1 MHTADSPLKECITHT
16 DRIVLNYDESNISFD
31 VALLSYSTAEANQ
44 YYYRMAPID
53 KDWIKAATNQ
63 NISYAKLPPGQ
74 YTFQVKATSNDN
86 GGQFV
91 ERSLSIE
98 ILPPWWFSPWAYVF
112 YFIWLVCVVVSW
124 FFWYKHRKEKE
135 MEERQKLF
143 EIEKEKELY
152 ESKVNFFTE
161 IAHEVRTPLTLI
173 NGPLETLQ
181 EMEIADPKIQK
192 NLSVITQ
199 NTNRLLTLTGQLLD
213 FQKIGAHKFEMT
225 MECVDITSLLR
236 ETVARFEPTISKKN
250 KELTL
255 HIPEES
261 IEAVVDKEAITK
273 ILSNLLN
280 NALKYARHSICVE
293 LQREMEAFLVRVTSD
308 GDKIPAEISQQ
319 IFEPFYQAAKKTP
332 PHLVSA

>member
-1 MHTADSPLKECITHT
+1 
-16 DRIVLNYDESNISFD
+16 
-31 VALLSYSTAEANQ
+31 
-44 YYYRMAPID
+44 
-53 KDWIKAATNQ
+53 
-63 NISYAKLPPGQ
+63 
-74 YTFQVKATSNDN
+74 
-86 GGQFV
+86 
-91 ERSLSIE
+91 
-98 ILPPWWFSPWAYVF
+98 
-112 YFIWLVCVVVSW
+112 
-124 FFWYKHRKEKE
+124 

-181 EMEIADPKIQK
+181 EMEIADPKIQQ

-250 KELTL
+250 KELAL

-273 ILSNLLN
+273 I
-280 NALKYARHSICVE
+280 
-293 LQREMEAFLVRVTSD
+293 
-308 GDKIPAEISQQ
+308 
-319 IFEPFYQAAKKTP
+319 
-332 PHLVSA
+332 